1 MERSSEETQVTKRT
15 GRGHPGTA
23 RPRPLV
29 RAAWLASLQCRGSQK
44 KPRFLKSEVEIYRS
58 SRRRRQVYK
67 VLPRSSAT
75 AGQGRNIPADTQARL
90 RAEGG
95 TERAWATH
103 ELVALLQ
110 PAPHSPEASSKE
122 DPRPAPSHAP
132 RGLPAARSGVQ
143 DEGASLTGTASLP
156 AAEKGPPLKGTGPS
170 AFPGRRRQPA
180 STLLVAWPLA
190 SHMAPPD
197 PDGQERTS
205 PTGEGGQ
212 GHWHGPRAGRP
223 GIPRLPRIPAG
234 SRPPAACVWWGRG
247 APCLNDNSDQIHC
260 TVALPAAPTT
270 PPPRLLADPAGP
282 KVLAE
287 RPARRLP

>member
-1 MERSSEETQVTKRT
+1 M
-15 GRGHPGTA
+15 
-23 RPRPLV
+23 
-29 RAAWLASLQCRGSQK
+29 
-44 KPRFLKSEVEIYRS
+44 
-58 SRRRRQVYK
+58 
-67 VLPRSSAT
+67 
-75 AGQGRNIPADTQARL
+75 
-90 RAEGG
+90 
-95 TERAWATH
+95 
-103 ELVALLQ
+103 
-110 PAPHSPEASSKE
+110 
-122 DPRPAPSHAP
+122 
-132 RGLPAARSGVQ
+132 
-143 DEGASLTGTASLP
+143 GTASLP

-180 STLLVAWPLA
+180 STLLVTWPLA
-190 SHMAPPD
+190 SHVAPPD

-205 PTGEGGQ
+205 PMGEGGQ
-212 GHWHGPRAGRP
+212 GHWHGPRARRP